1 MALLMIFALVAGA
14 GTALSPCV
22 LPVLPAV
29 LSAGITGGRRRPL
42 GVVTGIVA
50 SFTFATVALV
60 YVIDALGLP
69 DDLVRWI
76 AIGTLG
82 VFGVVLLVPSLADR
96 VEALVSRL
104 VPGPRRGAGDG
115 FGSGFLLGLSLGLV
129 YAPCAGPILAGV
141 ITVSASQDFTAG
153 KLAVALSYAVGSG
166 LVLYGLILGG
176 RRLVDRWRPWR
187 GQVQMAM
194 GALLVATA
202 VAMSADLDIRFQ
214 TAIADELPSFLVNP
228 TGAIEESGTVA
239 DDLAAVRGG
248 HGTAEGGV
256 EEAAAGAE
264 LPRLGAAPD
273 FVATQEWF
281 NTPDASPLSIQ
292 ELTSEGHV
300 VLIDFWTYTCINCI
314 RTLPYLRAWD
324 EEYRNDGL
332 TIVGVH
338 SPEFAFEKDAGNVAD
353 AIADNG
359 IRYPVVQDN
368 ELGTWSAFGNQ
379 YWPAKYLI
387 GADGQV
393 RFVHFGEGAY
403 EETEQAIRSLL
414 AEAGDPDLGGEARA
428 TTERIDPKLRTPE
441 TYLGFERA
449 QGWVVPPRPGTSD
462 YASVP
467 ALGARPEPVRVRR
480 ALGGRRRIG
489 HGGLRRRDPPVVPGA
504 AGVPGAGLS
513 QWDRRGGGRAR
524 RPADRRWRLGRGC
537 LGQHGA
543 GRRPAALSPGRP
555 AESGPPRADA
565 ALRPRRQRL
574 RVHVRVGATSERFR
588 FAWKAGCLFEVVS
601 FREEAIHGG
610 WDRWGSPVNAAA

>member
-29 LSAGITGGRRRPL
+29 LGVGVTGGRKRPL
-42 GVVTGIVA
+42 GVVTGLVA

-69 DDLVRWI
+69 DDLLRWI

-82 VFGVVLLVPSLADR
+82 VFGVVLLVPALADR
-96 VEALVSRL
+96 VEAFVSRL
-104 VPGPRRGAGDG
+104 APGPARTSGEG
-115 FGSGFLLGLSLGLV
+115 FGSGFVLGLSLGLV

-153 KLAVALSYAVGSG
+153 KLAVAFAYAIGSG
-166 LVLYGLILGG
+166 LVLYALMLGG
-176 RRLVDRWRPWR
+176 RRLVDRWRPW
-187 GQVQMAM
+187 QAQIQAAM
-194 GALLVATA
+194 GALLIATA
-202 VAMSADLDIRFQ
+202 IAMSADLDIRFQ

-228 TGAIEESGTVA
+228 TEAIEESGAVA
-239 DDLAAVRGG
+239 DDLAEVRGG
-248 HGTAEGGV
+248 HGADEGGV
-256 EEAAAGAE
+256 EEAAAGVE

-281 NTPDASPLSIQ
+281 NTPQSSPLSIADLAA
-292 ELTSEGHV
+292 ENRV

-314 RTLPYLRAWD
+314 RTLPYLKAWD
-324 EEYRNDGL
+324 QEYRSDGL

-338 SPEFAFEKDAGNVAD
+338 TPEFAFEKDAGNVAD
-353 AIADNG
+353 AIADNE
-359 IRYPVVQDN
+359 IEYPVVQDN
-368 ELGTWSAFGNQ
+368 EFGTWTAFGNQ

-414 AEAGDPDLGGEARA
+414 AEAGDAELGDAARA
-428 TTERIDPKLRTPE
+428 QTERIDPGLGTPE

-449 QGWVVPPRPGTSD
+449 EGWVVPPRPGTSD

-467 ALGARPEPVRVRR
+467 ADELDLNEFAYAGRWDVDGESGTAVEDAAINLSFQARRVFLVLGSDDGPADVRVELDGEPISDEN
-480 ALGGRRRIG
+480 AGSDVSNG
-489 HGGLRRRDPPVVPGA
+489 VVRVSG
-504 AGVPGAGLS
+504 
-513 QWDRRGGGRAR
+513 Q
-524 RPADRRWRLGRGC
+524 RLYR
-537 LGQHGA
+537 LVDLPEA
-543 GRRPAALSPGRP
+543 GRHSLTLRFDPGV
-555 AESGPPRADA
+555 SGYAFTF
-565 ALRPRRQRL
+565 
-574 RVHVRVGATSERFR
+574 G
-588 FAWKAGCLFEVVS
+588 
-601 FREEAIHGG
+601 
-610 WDRWGSPVNAAA
+610 

>member
-29 LSAGITGGRRRPL
+29 LSAGVTGGRRRPL

-202 VAMSADLDIRFQ
+202 AAMSADLDIRFQ
-214 TAIADELPSFLVNP
+214 TAIADQLPSFLVNP

-281 NTPDASPLSIQ
+281 NTPEASPLSIQ

-338 SPEFAFEKDAGNVAD
+338 APEFAFEKDAGNVAD

-403 EETEQAIRSLL
+403 EETEEAIRSLL

-467 ALGARPEPVRVRR
+467 AAELDLNQFAY
-480 ALGGRRRIG
+480 
-489 HGGLRRRDPPVVPGA
+489 
-504 AGVPGAGLS
+504 
-513 QWDRRGGGRAR
+513 
-524 RPADRRWRLGRGC
+524 
-537 LGQHGA
+537 A
-543 GRRPAALSPGRP
+543 GRWEVD
-555 AESGPPRADA
+555 AESGTAVSDPAIHLSFQARRVFLVLGSDNGTAEVEVELDGRPIAGGDSGADVSDSTV
-565 ALRPRRQRL
+565 RVDGQRL
-574 RVHVRVGATSERFR
+574 YRLVDLP
-588 FAWKAGCLFEVVS
+588 KAARHALTLHFDPGVS
-601 FREEAIHGG
+601 GYAFTFG
-610 WDRWGSPVNAAA
+610 